1 MTDAGLRVMTDVDP
15 AEMTGA
21 ALPPRVPTDLP
32 TDAGRTARTTDAGL
46 LVMMTDADLRA
57 MTDADLRV
65 TTDVD
70 LRAMTDADPVE
81 MTGAARKEVE
91 RRAARAGP
99 TSSVTAAG
107 GTNGHHVPQIV
118 VFRSP
123 SRCNVVTSRP
133 VSAVPGWVDPTP
145 SN

>member
-1 MTDAGLRVMTDVDP
+1 MTDVDP

-46 LVMMTDADLRA
+46 LVMMTDV
-57 MTDADLRV
+57 DLRV
-65 TTDVD
+65 
-70 LRAMTDADPVE
+70 MTDADPVE

-91 RRAARAGP
+91 VRAARAGP